1 MASSKLFI
9 VLAILAIVSPTI
21 LATDFIVGDD
31 KGWTINVDYQAWAQG
46 KLFYVG
52 DNLVFNYPEGAHN
65 VVKVNG
71 TGFQECAAP
80 AGTVALTSG
89 QDVINLATPG
99 RKWYICGVSK
109 HCEVG
114 PQKLFITVMPAS
126 FAPSPSPT
134 TSAATIS
141 SVNGVRFG
149 WMIIVIGI
157 LGMLIYA

>member
-1 MASSKLFI
+1 MTSSQLFFI
-9 VLAILAIVSPTI
+9 ILAILAIVAPST

-52 DNLVFNYPEGAHN
+52 DNLVFNYPEGAHS
-65 VVKVNG
+65 VLKVNG
-71 TGFQECAAP
+71 TGFQQCAAP

-89 QDVINLATPG
+89 KDVINLATPG

-126 FAPSPSPT
+126 SAPSPSPT
-134 TSAATIS
+134 ATSAATTS
-141 SVNGVRFG
+141 FVNGARFR
-149 WMIIVIGI
+149 WMIVVIGI
-157 LGMLIYA
+157 LGIFF